1 MHRFWI
7 GLSCFV
13 GGVLSVCV
21 AILLYLR
28 FGVPPVAVTDP
39 AFPMEKQIV
48 QVPLNARIK
57 REMPGTSPIKATPAN
72 LIAGARIYSQHCAF
86 CHGTIAG
93 AAPVAQHMY
102 PPVPQLWVK
111 HQNGVVGVSDDPVG
125 ETFWKVKNGIRLSGM
140 PAYADLLSEEQM
152 WMISVL
158 LKSADQPLPSEVTTQ
173 LQH

>member
-7 GLSCFV
+7 GVSCFV
-13 GGVLSVCV
+13 GGVLSVCL
-21 AILLYLR
+21 AISLYLR

-48 QVPLNARIK
+48 QIPLNARIK
-57 REMPGTSPIKATPAN
+57 REMPGSSPVKTTPAN
-72 LIAGARIYSQHCAF
+72 LIAGAQIYGQHCAF
-86 CHGTIAG
+86 CHGTMAG
-93 AAPVAQHMY
+93 AAPIAQHMY
-102 PPVPQLWVK
+102 PPVPQLWAK
-111 HQNGVVGVSDDPVG
+111 HHNGVVGVSDDPVG

-152 WMISVL
+152 WMVSVL
-158 LKSADQPLPSEVTTQ
+158 LKSADQPLPSAVTTQ